1 MQEQRISIK
10 SNMNLK
16 TILIIDRFR
25 NMQDEYYSIFV
36 DKVTVL
42 DRFHATY
49 YYALSP
55 VDLAE
60 QITSVQPMYDPY
72 VPNHS

>member
-25 NMQDEYYSIFV
+25 NMQDEYYSI
-36 DKVTVL
+36 
-42 DRFHATY
+42 